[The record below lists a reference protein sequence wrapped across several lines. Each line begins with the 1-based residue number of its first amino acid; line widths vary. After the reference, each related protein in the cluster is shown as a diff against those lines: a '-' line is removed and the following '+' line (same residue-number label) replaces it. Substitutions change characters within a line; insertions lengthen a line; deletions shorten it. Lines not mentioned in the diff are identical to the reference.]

1 MKTHKRFIDR
11 LTARKDQIEPLKI
24 EESLRNRRSDEE
36 SQSKKEFKEGIKDVA
51 DSINLDDISK
61 YDLIEENLTLSIEN
75 EQLKGQMKVLEK
87 TITELKK

>member
-11 LTARKDQIEPLKI
+11 LTARKDPIEPLKI